1 MTKAIEYKKLPL
13 KFCNEKMIIL
23 VNDIRT
29 IRYPYG
35 KNKWT
40 LMPASY
46 HTQKLIRGHQG
57 YKYKKVKT

>member
-1 MTKAIEYKKLPL
+1 
-13 KFCNEKMIIL
+13 MIIL

-57 YKYKKVKT
+57 YKYKKAKT